1 MTLKAFLFIVA
12 SALFHVVWNSTLKKS
27 KDKPSA
33 VLIMTA
39 ITVAGLAP
47 YVLWA
52 YPLEQILAPATLFSA
67 LAAGFFFFLYQY
79 FVALSYEKGELSLVY
94 PLTVTGPVY
103 IVLWSY
109 LFLGERISLAG
120 AAGILLII
128 YGAVTIQTGRFTIF
142 SLISK
147 KIAGNQAGAITAL
160 GAAFFYSFGAIAD
173 KIGVTCGSVTVYT
186 MNLAVFILVF
196 HLLRMAFQRQMGLVI
211 REFKATPLTIMAGGL
226 VMLLSFVSFRM
237 GLAESFASYASA
249 LRQISTIF
257 SLAIGYFIFRENLT
271 RGRTISACLI
281 VAGAVLIK
289 MG

>member
-1 MTLKAFLFIVA
+1 MTFKAFLFIVA
-12 SALFHVVWNSTLKKS
+12 SALFHVFWNSTLKKS
-27 KDKPSA
+27 QDKPSA
-33 VLIMTA
+33 VLLMTA
-39 ITVAGLAP
+39 ITAAGLAP
-47 YVLWA
+47 YVAWN
-52 YPLEQILAPATLFSA
+52 YPIEQILAPAALLSA

-79 FVALSYEKGELSLVY
+79 FVALSYEKGDLSLVY

-109 LFLGERISLAG
+109 LFLGERISLVG

-128 YGAVTIQTGRFTIF
+128 YGAVTIQTGRFTIL
-142 SLISK
+142 SMMSK
-147 KIAGNQAGAITAL
+147 RITGNRAGVITAL
-160 GAAFFYSFGAIAD
+160 GAAFFYSFGAVAD
-173 KIGVTCGSVTVYT
+173 KIGVTRGSVTVYT
-186 MNLAVFILVF
+186 MNLAVFMLIF

-211 REFKATPLTIMAGGL
+211 QEFKTAPLTIMAGGI

-237 GLAESFASYASA
+237 GLVESFASYASA
-249 LRQISTIF
+249 LRQISTMF

-271 RGRTISACLI
+271 VGRTISACLI

>member
-12 SALFHVVWNSTLKKS
+12 SALFHVMWNSTLKKS
-27 KDKPSA
+27 RDKPSA
-33 VLIMTA
+33 VLLMTA

-52 YPLEQILAPATLFSA
+52 YPLEQILAPASLLSA

-79 FVALSYEKGELSLVY
+79 FVALSYEKGDLSLVY

-109 LFLGERISLAG
+109 LLLGERISLGG

-128 YGAVTIQTGRFTIF
+128 YGAVTIQTGRFTII
-142 SLISK
+142 SLMSK
-147 KIAGNQAGAITAL
+147 KIAYSHAGVITAL

-186 MNLAVFILVF
+186 MNLSVFILVF

-211 REFKATPLTIMAGGL
+211 REFTAAPLTIMAGGL

-257 SLAIGYFIFRENLT
+257 SLAIGYFIFREHLT
-271 RGRTISACLI
+271 LGRTVSACLI

>member
-12 SALFHVVWNSTLKKS
+12 SALFHVVWNSTLKNS
-27 KDKPSA
+27 RDKPSA

-47 YVLWA
+47 YVAWS
-52 YPLEQILAPATLFSA
+52 YPMEQILAPASLLSA

-79 FVALSYEKGELSLVY
+79 FVALSYEKGDLSLVY

-109 LFLGERISLAG
+109 LFLGERISLGG

-128 YGAVTIQTGRFTIF
+128 YGAVTIQTGRFTIL

-147 KIAGNQAGAITAL
+147 RITGNHAGVITAL
-160 GAAFFYSFGAIAD
+160 GAAFFYSFGAVAD
-173 KIGVTCGSVTVYT
+173 KIGVTSGSVTVYT
-186 MNLAVFILVF
+186 MNLAVFMLMF
-196 HLLRMAFQRQMGLVI
+196 HLLRMLLQRQLGLVI
-211 REFKATPLTIMAGGL
+211 REFTAAPLPLMAGGL
-226 VMLLSFVSFRM
+226 VMLLSFISFRM

-257 SLAIGYFIFRENLT
+257 SLAIGYFVFRENLT
-271 RGRTISACLI
+271 VGRTISACLI